1 MNDKFDELETR
12 TEKLLSLLKQRGEHS
27 GIMMMMGF
35 AMKELAAELEEWGVC
50 TVNQQND

>member
-1 MNDKFDELETR
+1 MDTKIDQLQELETR

-27 GIMMMMGF
+27 GVMMMLGF

-50 TVNQQND
+50 TVKN